1 MLHFTIVLVY
11 IFTSLSIESEDT
23 RAREKLFS
31 QREKKK
37 HEKRHFSGLYS
48 QKVAKFAK
56 FSFAPRKFYLT
67 MRTLSGWTGK
77 PPRGDRLA

>member
-1 MLHFTIVLVY
+1 MLVFFFL
-11 IFTSLSIESEDT
+11 EEEGA
-23 RAREKLFS
+23 RAREKRLFS

-56 FSFAPRKFYLT
+56 FSFAPRKFYLMVT
-67 MRTLSGWTGK
+67 
-77 PPRGDRLA
+77 